1 MRTWLT
7 VPSRVCSRDN
17 PLQSCSSISISC
29 SKDRGV
35 GEWVFKVGVWG
46 GLCGDSGVRLR
57 SGSVMVGVVEAW
69 FNEGAIFV
77 VRV

>member
-1 MRTWLT
+1 M
-7 VPSRVCSRDN
+7 
-17 PLQSCSSISISC
+17 
-29 SKDRGV
+29 GV
-35 GEWVFKVGVWG
+35 WVFKVGVRG

-69 FNEGAIFV
+69 FDKGAIFV